1 MQDYN
6 FVIKHILGESN
17 KSDTLSRR
25 PDYNKGEDDN
35 VLVTVLPPELFVQS
49 TTLACLFPR
58 AGALSTINERIRSHQ
73 QTQQSLLSKWTTTY
87 LLTQS
92 DGLHWYGDRLVV
104 VEDSSLK
111 RGVISLYHDSL
122 TAGHPGISNTTWA
135 IAKDFWWPAMKKDVT
150 EYVKG
155 CTTCQSRKNQPN
167 KTKPPLFPIP
177 SDTYDTPFT
186 SIAMDFIV
194 KLPLSESYDTILTIT
209 DTFSK
214 ASIFIPCNESINAE
228 NMAKLYATYVLP
240 HYRLPTRIITNRDPR
255 FTSTF
260 SRELCRTLGITQ
272 NISTAY
278 HPQTDGQSERTNQW
292 LEQYLRI
299 FIDYHQQNWASLLP
313 LAQYTL
319 NAWPN
324 ATTKKAPFEL
334 IMGHIPRV
342 HQSAR
347 PFKSPTVEA
356 RMQQMKQA
364 RQDAKEAL
372 KKAADLE
379 VPTRFEPYQLGDK
392 VWLEGRNLTT
402 THPTAKL
409 APRHYGP
416 FTITRVISRT
426 SYQLKLP
433 PQWKIHNVFHATL
446 LTPYKETTLN
456 GSHNQEPTPELI
468 NGQPKWEVKQI
479 LRVRRYRWQVQYLI
493 RWKGF
498 SETHDSWEPAANVHA
513 DKLIQEFYK
522 RYPKAIWN
530 TIIHTPTFH
539 IPVTIRQTI
548 MSTPT
553 LAERIT
559 GAPSPLS
566 LAERLAESPS
576 YIPSSPVIREE
587 SLVPIDTHP
596 PSRAHSEPS
605 EAEVDVGMIGHDLT
619 MPAGFSMFDRT
630 DPNHHRYGQKIDM
643 PDSTS
648 RWPHYIQFIVD
659 TNSHNHYIYAT
670 RNDLRCAKYGW
681 VLEAAPFIGCTSS
694 VVNETN
700 LQILLG
706 SEDQRLGVD
715 IALNTI
721 NDKGVTTDTDRLW
734 EIAMEDVDLARHE
747 RELAEERTRW
757 RVRNAEIRSRLVK
770 ARVCSCIHP
779 YLNHTALIPDH
790 YRPETIRTGGVT
802 LATAVSDTH
811 QHSLRWHTMPQYHDD
826 DAQASCASKPTP
838 FPHRCRLC
846 RQLQPRHTI
855 WDCPAH
861 KDCHYCKGRN
871 HLSEDCNNPHALC
884 FTKSECVV
892 PFTHRHT
899 LSRMARR
906 CPAAHLHSR
915 YYSDDWGYDGEDTT
929 YDNYDWEA

>member
-17 KSDTLSRR
+17 KSDVLSQR
-25 PDYNKGEDDN
+25 PDYNKGEEDN
-35 VLVTVLPPELFVQS
+35 TSVTVLPPELFVQS

-58 AGALSTINERIRSHQ
+58 AGALSTIDERTHSHQ
-73 QTQQSLLSKWTTTY
+73 QTQQSLLSKWATTY
-87 LLTQS
+87 PLTQS

-104 VEDSSLK
+104 MEDSSLK
-111 RGVISLYHDSL
+111 RGVISLYHDSI

-135 IAKDFWWPAMKKDVT
+135 ITKDFWWPAMKKDVT

-155 CTTCQSRKNQPN
+155 CTTCQSRKNQSN
-167 KTKPPLFPIP
+167 KPKPPLFPIT

-194 KLPLSESYDTILTIT
+194 KLPLSESYDTILMIT

-214 ASIFIPCNESINAE
+214 ASIFIPCNESINAK
-228 NMAKLYATYVLP
+228 NTAKLYTTYILP
-240 HYRLPTRIITNRDPR
+240 HYGLPTCIISDRDPR

-260 SRELCRTLGITQ
+260 SRELCCTLGITQ

-278 HPQTDGQSERTNQW
+278 HPQTDRQSERTNQQ

-299 FIDYHQQNWASLLP
+299 FIDYHQQNWVSLLP

-324 ATTKKAPFEL
+324 MTTKKAPFEL

-342 HQSAR
+342 HQTAR
-347 PFKSPTVEA
+347 PFKSLTVEA
-356 RMQQMKQA
+356 RLQQMKQA

-379 VPTRFEPYQLGDK
+379 VPTHFEPYQLGDK

-402 THPTAKL
+402 MHPMAKL

-416 FTITRVISRT
+416 FPITRVISRT

-446 LTPYKETTLN
+446 LTPYKETALN
-456 GSHNQEPTPELI
+456 GNQNQEPAPELI
-468 NGQPKWEVKQI
+468 NGQPEWEVEQI
-479 LRVRRYRWQVQYLI
+479 LRVRRHWHQVQYLI

-498 SETHDSWEPAANVHA
+498 WEAHDSWEPAANVHA
-513 DKLIQEFYK
+513 NELIQEFYK
-522 RYPKAIWN
+522 RHPKAIRN
-530 TIIHTPTFH
+530 TTTQTPIIIHTT
-539 IPVTIRQTI
+539 T
-548 MSTPT
+548 MSTTP
-553 LAERIT
+553 LSECIEN
-559 GAPSPLS
+559 APSPLP
-566 LAERLAESPS
+566 LADCLSCPPPSTHISPMATED
-576 YIPSSPVIREE
+576 P
-587 SLVPIDTHP
+587 LVPINTHP

-605 EAEVDVGMIGHDLT
+605 EAEVDIGMMGRDLST
-619 MPAGFSMFDRT
+619 PAGFRMFDRT
-630 DPNHHRYGQKIDM
+630 IPNHHRYGQKIDM

-659 TNSHNHYIYAT
+659 TTTHNHYMYAT
-670 RNDLRCAKYGW
+670 HDDLRRVKYSW
-681 VLEAAPFIGCTSS
+681 VLEAAPFTGCTSPG
-694 VVNETN
+694 VNEAD
-700 LQILLG
+700 LQVLLG

-721 NDKGVTTDTDRLW
+721 NDKGVTADTDCL
-734 EIAMEDVDLARHE
+734 
-747 RELAEERTRW
+747 RELAVEDVVLTRPEQELADERTNW
-757 RVRNAEIRSRLVK
+757 RVRNAETRARLIK
-770 ARVCSCIHP
+770 ARVHSRIHP

-790 YRPETIRTGGVT
+790 YRPETMRTGGVT
-802 LATAVSDTH
+802 LATAVTDTH
-811 QHSLRWHTMPQYHDD
+811 DRNLQWYTMPQYHDD
-826 DAQASCASKPTP
+826 DTPASHSSRPTP
-838 FPHRCRLC
+838 FPHHCRLC
-846 RQLQPRHTI
+846 KQIHPMHTV
-855 WDCPAH
+855 WDCLAR
-861 KDCHYCKGRN
+861 KDCHYCKGCKHTSDN
-871 HLSEDCNNPHALC
+871 CPNLHSLC

-892 PFTHRHT
+892 PFTHCSA
-899 LSRMARR
+899 LS
-906 CPAAHLHSR
+906 
-915 YYSDDWGYDGEDTT
+915 
-929 YDNYDWEA
+929 